1 MTPALQTSASFGDIA
16 SAPSTASPIE
26 RDRFASLVDD
36 PHEYFDL
43 MYDCDVA
50 RFDRVFAPSVQLH
63 GYRDGQM
70 MVWPAQTYK
79 DVLKKRQSP
88 QSLNAPRVNEILA
101 MDFVSTTMAFTKVR
115 VRIVTMVFLDYLTWH
130 YIDGKWLITSKG
142 FHVESTD
149 DARGV

>member
-1 MTPALQTSASFGDIA
+1 MIVTSLLLSHRQEAPMTA
-16 SAPSTASPIE
+16 ASPIE
-26 RDRFASLVDD
+26 RERFSSLVDATD
-36 PHEYFDL
+36 RYFDL
-43 MYDCDVA
+43 MYDCDVS

-63 GYRDGQM
+63 GYRDGQLV
-70 MVWPAQTYK
+70 VWPAQTYK
-79 DVLKKRQSP
+79 DILKKRQSP
-88 QSLNAPRVNEILA
+88 RSLNAPRLNEILA

>member
-1 MTPALQTSASFGDIA
+1 MTPALQTSASFDDI
-16 SAPSTASPIE
+16 SRAPSTASPIARE
-26 RDRFASLVDD
+26 RLSSLVDAA
-36 PHEYFDL
+36 HAYFDL
-43 MYDCDVA
+43 MYDCDVS
-50 RFDRVFAPSVQLH
+50 RFDLVFAPSVQLH
-63 GYRDGQM
+63 GYRDGRLV
-70 MVWPAQTYK
+70 VWPAQIYK
-79 DVLKKRQSP
+79 DILKKRESP

-149 DARGV
+149 DGRGV